1 MSVFQESFYGQKV
14 VFYSSMVVIITMGK
28 ILLLKRNDYF
38 DFTCTFNRIP
48 KPEDNF
54 VALTS
59 MLAASSGSIG
69 VDLQDIANQPIRFWV
84 NVVNFIALDYIP

>member
-1 MSVFQESFYGQKV
+1 
-14 VFYSSMVVIITMGK
+14 MVAIITTGET
-28 ILLLKRNDYF
+28 LLLKENHHF
-38 DFTCTFNRIP
+38 DFACIFNRIP

-59 MLAASSGSIG
+59 MFAASSGSIG

-84 NVVNFIALDYIP
+84 SVLNFIALHYIPELECF

>member
-1 MSVFQESFYGQKV
+1 
-14 VFYSSMVVIITMGK
+14 MVVITLTGQ
-28 ILLLKRNDYF
+28 ILSLKKNRKF
-38 DFTCTFNRIP
+38 DSVCIFSNRIP

-69 VDLQDIANQPIRFWV
+69 VDLQDIANQPIRFWASLV
-84 NVVNFIALDYIP
+84 DLIALYLIHALKYF